1 MSEKEKKNDPATIKK
16 SLDDMVEQLEQDAK
30 SSKSWASSMSSN
42 KERWEQLKAEIQ
54 KRQKELKSLVREKK
68 SGTISPE
75 EFDEK
80 YRILQ
85 DELTELEFQVYNMR
99 LGTKVDA

>member
-1 MSEKEKKNDPATIKK
+1 MVDTEKQNDPETIKK
-16 SLDDMVEQLEQDAK
+16 SLDDVVEQLEQDPK
-30 SSKSWASSMSSN
+30 GSKSWASSMSSN
-42 KERWEQLKAEIQ
+42 RERWEELKREIQ
-54 KRQKELKSLVREKK
+54 KRQKELKRLVQEKK
-68 SGTISPE
+68 SGIIGPE

-80 YRILQ
+80 YRVLQ